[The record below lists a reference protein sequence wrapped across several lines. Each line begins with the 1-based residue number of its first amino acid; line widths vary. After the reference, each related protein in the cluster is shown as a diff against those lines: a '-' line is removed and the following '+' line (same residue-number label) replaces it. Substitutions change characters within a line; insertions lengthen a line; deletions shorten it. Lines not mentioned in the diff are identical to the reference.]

1 MDNIMVSR
9 MRKVEYFTLIELLVV
24 VAIIGILSS
33 ILLPSVSKARLRAQ
47 EAVCKSNLKQ
57 LYIGEILYS
66 DGNDGFIFTSNYGA
80 EWMMV
85 TSWNKPSNS
94 SSFHD
99 GNTPFMEPY
108 CGEESSDVYRCPATN
123 YDPNATIMKDNGRS
137 YEGFI
142 DRNNS
147 SPYKIDQYFFQI
159 GNSWYYTDSGR
170 IPLLTDFT
178 AVVGGTN
185 FMDLGSSTV
194 HGNSGRLNLL
204 STDGSII
211 LMNWPSA
218 MWTTWNDPSWEG
230 VFEGA
235 IGEDLYIGPSL
246 LGF

>member
-1 MDNIMVSR
+1 MKKLR
-9 MRKVEYFTLIELLVV
+9 LFTLIELLVV

-33 ILLPSVSKARLRAQ
+33 ILLPSLSQARLRGQ

-57 LYIGEILYS
+57 LYIGEMLYS
-66 DGNDGFIFTSNYGA
+66 GDNDDNIFTTAFGA
-80 EWMMV
+80 EWMME
-85 TSWNKPSNS
+85 TSWRKPSNAGN
-94 SSFHD
+94 FHD
-99 GNTPFMEPY
+99 GNTGFMVPY
-108 CGEESSDVYRCPATN
+108 CEEESSGVYRCPATN

-178 AVVGGTN
+178 AILGSTN
-185 FMDLGSSTV
+185 FMDLGNSTV
-194 HGNSGRLNLL
+194 HGNTGRLNLL
-204 STDGSII
+204 STDGSVII
-211 LMNWPSA
+211 MNWDPS
-218 MWTTWNDPSWEG
+218 MWTTWNDPSWEAI
-230 VFEGA
+230 FERA